1 MRVRSGSHGTGRRF
15 SYGCS
20 AYHERGTT
28 VCANRADV
36 PMVDADDIVI
46 ETLLDDVLDLSIV
59 TEAVD
64 EAVSL
69 IHGTR
74 GSNSDPREALDREI
88 AKVEQERARLV
99 AAITAGGSLDGLI
112 GALQG
117 RETRL
122 VTLRAE
128 RAAVRVGGKPLRAS
142 DVALVRRDLL
152 TLADD
157 GARCSRTI
165 RRTHG
170 RSWRRCSR
178 VASRSRQRTNAS
190 NGNSAGKGRSRESL
204 RGSCLRQV
212 WFPVGTPHYVSRLRA
227 WQP

>member
-1 MRVRSGSHGTGRRF
+1 
-15 SYGCS
+15 
-20 AYHERGTT
+20 
-28 VCANRADV
+28 
-36 PMVDADDIVI
+36 MVDADDIVI

-152 TLADD
+152 TLADAWRTVLAHD
-157 GARCSRTI
+157 TPNARPIVAALLKGRVTFTPTDERKQWELRGEGTLAGVFTRLVSPSGVVPGGDATLRITPESMAAVS
-165 RRTHG
+165 RRT
-170 RSWRRCSR
+170 S
-178 VASRSRQRTNAS
+178 T
-190 NGNSAGKGRSRESL
+190 
-204 RGSCLRQV
+204 QV
-212 WFPVGTPHYVSRLRA
+212 C
-227 WQP
+227 